1 MEQRIRVFI
10 SSPGD
15 VQAERRMA
23 ALTAERLS
31 RAIDRLEIECFLWE
45 NGRYFSAHAGLQDRI
60 PATAADLPGGAEA
73 NPEAGGFDL
82 VIGILWTRIGTPSRT
97 LPQMPDGR
105 PYPSGT
111 AYELLTAIRARQQG
125 QALPDIL
132 LYRKTEDA
140 RVSAKISPS
149 AAATRRN
156 SKPSAVSWRNGS
168 STRLTAS
175 KLHSLTSKRQT
186 ASPTC

>member
-1 MEQRIRVFI
+1 MEQRVRVFI

-31 RAIDRLEIECFLWE
+31 RAIDGLEIECFLWE
-45 NGRYFSAHAGLQDRI
+45 NGRYFSAHAGFQDRI

-97 LPQMPDGR
+97 LPQC
-105 PYPSGT
+105 PSSEHL
-111 AYELLTAIRARQQG
+111 AQL
-125 QALPDIL
+125 
-132 LYRKTEDA
+132 
-140 RVSAKISPS
+140 
-149 AAATRRN
+149 AA
-156 SKPSAVSWRNGS
+156 
-168 STRLTAS
+168 
-175 KLHSLTSKRQT
+175 
-186 ASPTC
+186 